1 MEIWIKMLQD
11 PNTQWVL
18 MGCLLLG
25 ISSGVIGSFALLRKH
40 ALIGDAMAHAA
51 LPGITIVFM
60 IFGVKSIGLFLVGAA
75 ISGMLASYLIT
86 QIPLFSRIKE
96 DTALGMVLSVF
107 FGIGVVFLT
116 IIQQSGAGN
125 QSGLDH
131 FLFGQAAS
139 LVRSDVNVMM
149 IIAAI
154 ILLVT
159 LLLFKEFKLL
169 SFDPNYG
176 RGLGFPMGL
185 INFLM
190 MALIV
195 AAVVIGLQAVGVVLM
210 SAMLITPAI
219 AARYW
224 TDNLKRMIMI
234 AGAIGALSGVFGSLL
249 STLAPRMPTGP
260 LIVLTATGFFIISL
274 LFAPKRGLISKAIRF
289 VILKNKVAREHAKA
303 ALKKEEWV

>member
-1 MEIWIKMLQD
+1 METWIKMLQD

-51 LPGITIVFM
+51 LPGITIIFM
-60 IFGVKSIGLFLVGAA
+60 IFGVKSIGLFLIGAA
-75 ISGMLASYLIT
+75 ISGLLASYLIT

-116 IIQQSGAGN
+116 IIQQSGSGN

-139 LVRSDVNVMM
+139 LVSTDVKVMM
-149 IIAAI
+149 IIATI
-154 ILLVT
+154 ILIVT
-159 LLLFKEFKLL
+159 FVLFKEFKLL

-176 RGLGFPMGL
+176 KGLGFPMGL
-185 INFLM
+185 LNFLM

-224 TDNLKRMIMI
+224 TEDLKWMVII
-234 AGAIGALSGVFGSLL
+234 AGAIGALSGVLGSLL

-260 LIVLTATGFFIISL
+260 LIVLTATAFFLISI
-274 LFAPKRGLISKAIRF
+274 LFAPNRGLIAKAIRF
-289 VILKNKVAREHAKA
+289 MLMRNRVAREYTRSKQ
-303 ALKKEEWV
+303 KEEWV

>member
-1 MEIWIKMLQD
+1 METWIKMLQD

-51 LPGITIVFM
+51 LPGITIIFM
-60 IFGVKSIGLFLVGAA
+60 IFGVKSIGLFLIGAA
-75 ISGMLASYLIT
+75 ISGLLASYLIT

-116 IIQQSGAGN
+116 IIQQSGSGN

-139 LVRSDVNVMM
+139 LVSTDVKVMM
-149 IIAAI
+149 VIATI
-154 ILLVT
+154 ILIVT
-159 LLLFKEFKLL
+159 FVLFKEFKLL

-176 RGLGFPMGL
+176 KGLGFPMGL
-185 INFLM
+185 LNFLM

-224 TDNLKRMIMI
+224 TEDLKWMVII
-234 AGAIGALSGVFGSLL
+234 AGAIGALSGVLGSLL

-260 LIVLTATGFFIISL
+260 LIVLTATAFFIISI
-274 LFAPKRGLISKAIRF
+274 LFAPNRGLIAKAIRF
-289 VILKNKVAREHAKA
+289 MLMRNRVAREYTRSKQ
-303 ALKKEEWV
+303 KEEWV